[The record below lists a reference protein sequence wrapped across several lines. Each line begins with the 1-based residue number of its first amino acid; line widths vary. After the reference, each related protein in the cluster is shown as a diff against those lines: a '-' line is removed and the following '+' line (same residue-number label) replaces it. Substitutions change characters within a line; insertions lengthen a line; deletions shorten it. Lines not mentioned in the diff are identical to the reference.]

1 MNKSK
6 QYYIEIDSISVNVTE
21 EVYRAYK
28 RPIWRERKRRKVRA
42 KYELSLD
49 MMREGIADLKPL
61 LENQVTD
68 NISLSDALATL
79 SDGDRRLIE
88 ALFYECMTEREY
100 AAKAGISQKN
110 VNKKKQRILANLEK
124 LLSS

>member
-1 MNKSK
+1 MSKTK
-6 QYYIEIDSISVNVTE
+6 QYYIELDSIPVKVTE

-49 MMREGIADLKPL
+49 MMCEGIADPKPL

-88 ALFYECMTEREY
+88 ALFYECMTERE
-100 AAKAGISQKN
+100 KEEKTGISQKN
-110 VNKKKQRILANLEK
+110 VNKKN
-124 LLSS
+124 SVF